1 MHTRCCFGGGK
12 QVEVAPCDG
21 HLGHLSALVWE
32 EGSRSAAAR
41 YASPAMAGAANQ
53 AMEEA
58 STFSATRGC
67 RASARVWHCQ
77 SLAVSPSKPPS
88 RSAELAA
95 VDLVLPLEVV
105 HVGRGEV
112 EHDVVHSSAS
122 TRSSGS
128 GPNLMFGL
136 GNLSRC
142 QTGITLGSV
151 SSGAIIV
158 SRNSIRRTLYLTRT
172 EMNTGSFFVPCT
184 NRDSVLYIKCSY
196 LYTMSYYEK
205 KTKGAAE
212 LASVLRH
219 VRHARHG
226 PERACHDAASGS
238 GDGRLGH
245 GGAGRAESLRQAC
258 GGLCAS
264 NMGRPVRLRQA
275 QGR

>member
-1 MHTRCCFGGGK
+1 LRLPRATATLAISRHSRGRKGRGPLPPATPPRPWPVQRTK
-12 QVEVAPCDG
+12 PWRRRAP
-21 HLGHLSALVWE
+21 
-32 EGSRSAAAR
+32 SRPRAD
-41 YASPAMAGAANQ
+41 AG
-53 AMEEA
+53 
-58 STFSATRGC
+58 
-67 RASARVWHCQ
+67 RAPRVWHCQ
-77 SLAVSPSKPPS
+77 SLAVSLSKPPS

-172 EMNTGSFFVPCT
+172 EMNTGSFLVPCT
-184 NRDSVLYIKCSY
+184 NRDSVFYIKCSY

-205 KTKGAAE
+205 KRKGAAE
-212 LASVLRH
+212 LASALRH

-226 PERACHDAASGS
+226 PERACHDDSSAASGS

-245 GGAGRAESLRQAC
+245 GGAGRAEPLRQAC

-264 NMGRPVRLRQA
+264 SMGRPVRLRQA
-275 QGR
+275 